1 MAEQIPQ
8 IPEIPLDPTEVNL
21 KETVTREVT
30 LNDLPPPGAIFQRKL
45 TDRELIALKG
55 FGADSLKFLNE
66 MSKDLLPGKCILFL
80 LLKLSYSLYKLQG
93 IK

>member
-55 FGADSLKFLNE
+55 FGTDSLKFLNE
-66 MSKDLLPGKCILFL
+66 MSKDL
-80 LLKLSYSLYKLQG
+80 
-93 IK
+93 